1 MEAAETFSIS
11 GMPMRIA
18 FSTSLA
24 LRAYRGKVVALVL
37 IDTNSSY
44 CQELTTNVFNVLALD
59 LPRRNPGSL
68 PI

>member
-1 MEAAETFSIS
+1 
-11 GMPMRIA
+11 MRIA
-18 FSTSLA
+18 FSASLA

-37 IDTNSSY
+37 IDTNSSH